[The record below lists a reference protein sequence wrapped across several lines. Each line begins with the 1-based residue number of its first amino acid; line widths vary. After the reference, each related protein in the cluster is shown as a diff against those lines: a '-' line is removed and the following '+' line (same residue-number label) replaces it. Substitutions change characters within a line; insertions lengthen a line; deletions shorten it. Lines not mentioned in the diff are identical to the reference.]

1 MTADSF
7 HVKGLAALGKALAEL
22 PLRLEKNVMR
32 GALRAGMKPIRTQ
45 ARANV
50 TKQSGKLAKGLKVST
65 DSRSKMVY
73 AKLKTSGAHD
83 YIARFIEFGTA
94 RHWISSKKGKMLR
107 IAGANL
113 EGKAITTFVKQAD
126 HKGSRP
132 LPFMR
137 PALDAQAGA
146 AVAATAAYIRGRLTE
161 QGINVPDGGDEQ

>member
-1 MTADSF
+1 MTADTF
-7 HVKGLAALGKALAEL
+7 HVKGLSALGKALAEL
-22 PLRLEKNVMR
+22 PLRLERNVMR
-32 GALRAGMKPIRTQ
+32 GALRAGMEPIRTQ

-50 TKQSGKLAKGLKVST
+50 TKQSGKLAKGLRVST
-65 DSRSKMVY
+65 DSGRKMVY

-83 YIARFIEFGTA
+83 HIARFIEFGTA

-107 IAGANL
+107 IAGVNVN
-113 EGKAITTFVKQAD
+113 GGSFVVYKERVD
-126 HKGSRP
+126 HPGARP

-161 QGINVPDGGDEQ
+161 QGINVPDGGDE